1 MVHRNTDLELQNI
14 LGNVLYMDT
23 VNPWLTENTV
33 VYYFSGGSF
42 AFCLLGVVLYQFV
55 SNQEPGDF
63 VMILLHMTGFGQ
75 NVIIFLLTLLKDN
88 AVMRR
93 QYLYS
98 SYFSQI
104 VTQIGDWLY
113 IFYLIVFFMAYG

>member
-14 LGNVLYMDT
+14 LGNVIYMDT
-23 VNPWLTENTV
+23 TNSWLSENTV

-42 AFCLLGVVLYQFV
+42 AFCVLGVVLFQFV
-55 SNQEPGDF
+55 SNQEIGDLALIF
-63 VMILLHMTGFGQ
+63 VHMTSFGQ

-88 AVMRR
+88 SVMRR

-98 SYFSQI
+98 S
-104 VTQIGDWLY
+104 
-113 IFYLIVFFMAYG
+113 